1 MTSKKSFKRSSTVL
15 ASRHKKAQESSG
27 LAGKLLA
34 FWKSQVIVD
43 KRGKSKASN
52 VDQSGKESVR
62 DVLGFLGKRK
72 TLL

>member
-1 MTSKKSFKRSSTVL
+1 MSKKSFKRSSTVL

-27 LAGKLLA
+27 LVGKLLA

-43 KRGKSKASN
+43 KHGKSKASN
-52 VDQSGKESVR
+52 VHQSGKESVR
-62 DVLGFLGKRK
+62 DVLGFLDKRK